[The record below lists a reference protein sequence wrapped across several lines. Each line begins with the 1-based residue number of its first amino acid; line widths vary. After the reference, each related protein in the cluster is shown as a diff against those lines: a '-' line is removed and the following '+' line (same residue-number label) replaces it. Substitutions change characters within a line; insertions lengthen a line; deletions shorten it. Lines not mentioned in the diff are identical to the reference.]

1 MSTIIQTKTGSLRIK
16 LIIYFLL
23 ITLLPLVGYSFYSI
37 NKAEQILKK
46 QYETQTQQLLST
58 NLNDV
63 LSAEQKMI
71 LEMSH
76 SPLVKSMNYL
86 QAEPYFQRFI
96 KDNPQYSHILIC
108 NPQGIEIAHS
118 EGAEHHGKSIA
129 DKEYFKTPWETGKAV
144 IADATFSTSTG
155 RKIIGLGVPI
165 FADSG
170 EKLGVIVGFIRLEH
184 ISDRVTD
191 KKVSQNGYTFM
202 LNKKGELIGH
212 PDTNKLLKEN
222 ILQDKNLDEHTKQIF
237 QKMIKQQSGVDET
250 FLDGKK
256 VIINYKPANINA
268 WSIAAVSPVEEVFI
282 LANKLETDTWKAIL
296 LISVLLL
303 VIVTFITGRILK
315 PINHYVKMV
324 NAGDFTQQ
332 VNSNDELGTAFG
344 KLAVDLRAM
353 LTKLN
358 MNVEKLNS
366 SSERFR
372 DISETSATAAN
383 DITTKVQNIAESTLY
398 QKQKVSEVSNFISN
412 INQELT
418 QMQEGLENS
427 QSSSDQAFYTAQNGQ
442 QLVEN
447 MASSINNLSQK
458 TNQIN
463 TIVDTISS
471 IAEQTNLLALNA
483 AIEAARAGDSGKG
496 FAVVAEE
503 VRKLASQSSDA
514 TTQIGQLVKEIKT
527 GIETVVSLATSQGNA
542 NNVVRAFEEILE
554 KTQRASDSVSSLA
567 STAKMIQNESIQI
580 ELEVNHI
587 ANLVK
592 DTADGAESI
601 AAYTQ
606 EQSAAIEELSSSAAE
621 LNTVAGS
628 MKKEIDHFKY

>member
-1 MSTIIQTKTGSLRIK
+1 MSTIVQPKTGGLRTK
-16 LIIYFLL
+16 LIVYFLL

-129 DKEYFKTPWETGKAV
+129 DKEYFKTPWETGKPV

-165 FADSG
+165 FTDNG
-170 EKLGVIVGFIRLEH
+170 EKIGVIVGFIRLEY

-256 VIINYKPANINA
+256 VIINYKPANIND
-268 WSIAAVSPVEEVFI
+268 WSIAAVSPVEEVFV
-282 LANKLETDTWKAIL
+282 LANKLKTDTWKAIL

-303 VIVTFITGRILK
+303 GIVTFITGRILK

-324 NAGDFTQQ
+324 NEGDFTQQ
-332 VNSNDELGTAFG
+332 VNSSDELGIAFG
-344 KLAVDLRAM
+344 KLAVELRSM

-358 MNVEKLNS
+358 MNVEKLSS

-372 DISETSATAAN
+372 DISETSAAAAN
-383 DITTKVQNIAESTLY
+383 DITMKVQNIAESTLY

-580 ELEVNHI
+580 ELEVKHI

-606 EQSAAIEELSSSAAE
+606 EQSAAIEELSSSAEE